1 VLQKERKSMFVT
13 KIWRH
18 VIWCIGV
25 VCSCVFM
32 AAVYGSQSSLPN
44 YYNDAPDR
52 PLFGESR
59 PRV

>member
-1 VLQKERKSMFVT
+1 MFVT